1 MTGICDD
8 NTPILPL
15 YSRLVVKSLSKTLYQ
30 SSTEIFSTQFV
41 LDFEISSET
50 WFGFLGTVERI
61 FKIVAS
67 ANAKEIARVTINYT
81 RLHIE
86 YYM

>member
-15 YSRLVVKSLSKTLYQ
+15 YSRLVVKSLSETLYQ

-41 LDFEISSET
+41 LDLEISSET
-50 WFGFLGTVERI
+50 WFGFLERI